1 MRGLRSG
8 NIWQQVDWMTIGLFM
23 LLVFF
28 GWLNIYGAS
37 YTFDQTSIFDFSNR
51 AGKQFTWIIG
61 SLILGGIL
69 LLIDYKTYDVLTYFA
84 YGGMLLL
91 LLATPFL
98 AHDIKGS
105 MSWISLGPI
114 NLQPAEFAKCIVA
127 LAVAKYMGRYD
138 YKVRTWRDLIVP
150 FALIGVPAL
159 IIMILQK
166 ETGSALVFAAF
177 LLVFY
182 RQGMSGYVLWM
193 CVAAVALFIVSIR
206 FGGIAL
212 PLGSGSVGILTCMLI
227 LTAVEIYFICK
238 EHYIRWQGL
247 ILIGSVVAV
256 YGISLIANIWI
267 TMPFDWISMGIVV
280 ALVIYNIFIS
290 LYWRKYILL
299 ILAAFTIFCIG
310 YTHACDFVFNKVL
323 QPHQRIRIEVLLGMK
338 EDPAGAGYNVNQ
350 ARIAIGSGRFF
361 GKGYLNGTQTKLQFV
376 PEQDT
381 DFIFCTVGEEWG
393 FVGSIGVLLVYL
405 LFILR
410 LVGIAERQRNITTQI
425 YAYAVASIF
434 LFHLTINVGMV
445 LGVLPVIGIPLPFF
459 SYGGSSLWGFTLLLV
474 ILLRLDAARME
485 QLN

>member
-1 MRGLRSG
+1 MRASRSG
-8 NIWQQVDWMTIGLFM
+8 NILQHLDWTTIGLF
-23 LLVFF
+23 LVLVLF

-61 SLILGGIL
+61 SIVLAIVL
-69 LLIDYKTYDVLTYFA
+69 LLIDYKTYDVLAYIA
-84 YGGMLLL
+84 YGAMLLL

-98 AHDIKGS
+98 AHNIKGS
-105 MSWISLGPI
+105 MSWISLGPV

-127 LAVAKYMGRYD
+127 LTVAKYMGRYE
-138 YKVRTWRDLIVP
+138 YKLRTWRDLIVP
-150 FALIGVPAL
+150 FAIIGIPAM

-182 RQGMSGYVLWM
+182 RQGMSGYVLWLG
-193 CVAAVALFIVSIR
+193 VAAVALFILSIR
-206 FGGIAL
+206 LGAVPL
-212 PLGSGSVGILTCMLI
+212 PLGTGSVGILTCMLL
-227 LTAVEIYFICK
+227 LTVIEIFFICK
-238 EHYIRWQGL
+238 EHRMRWQAL
-247 ILIGSVVAV
+247 IMTGSVAV
-256 YGISLIANIWI
+256 IYGICLIVNIWVR
-267 TMPFDWISMGIVV
+267 MPFNLISMGIVL
-280 ALVIYNIFIS
+280 ALVIYNITIS
-290 LYWRKYILL
+290 IYWRKYRLL
-299 ILAAFTIFCIG
+299 IVAAFTLFCIG
-310 YTHACDFVFNKVL
+310 YTHACDYVFTHVL

-350 ARIAIGSGRFF
+350 ARIAIGSGRFW

-405 LFILR
+405 WFILR
-410 LVGIAERQRNITTQI
+410 LFVIAERQRNVTTRI
-425 YAYAVASIF
+425 YAYAVGSIF
-434 LFHLTINVGMV
+434 LFHLMINIGMV
-445 LGVLPVIGIPLPFF
+445 LGLLPVIGIPLPFF
-459 SYGGSSLWGFTLLLV
+459 SYGGSSLWGFTLLLF

>member
-1 MRGLRSG
+1 M
-8 NIWQQVDWMTIGLFM
+8 DWITIGLF
-23 LLVFF
+23 LALAVF

-51 AGKQFTWIIG
+51 AGKQFAWIIG
-61 SLILGGIL
+61 SVLLGIVL
-69 LLIDYKTYDVLTYFA
+69 LLIDYKTYDVLAYIA
-84 YGGMLLL
+84 YGAMLLL

-105 MSWISLGPI
+105 MSWISLGPVS
-114 NLQPAEFAKCIVA
+114 LQPAEFAKCIVA
-127 LAVAKYMGRYD
+127 LAVAKYMGRYE
-138 YKVRTWRDLIVP
+138 YKLRTWRDLIVP

-177 LLVFY
+177 MLVFY

-193 CVAAVALFIVSIR
+193 GVAAVALFITSIR
-206 FGGIAL
+206 FGGVAL
-212 PLGSGSVGILTCMLI
+212 PLGTGSVGILCCMLL

-238 EHYIRWQGL
+238 EHRMRWQAL
-247 ILIGSVVAV
+247 ILIGSVAVV
-256 YGISLIANIWI
+256 YGISLLVNIWVNV
-267 TMPFDWISMGIVV
+267 PFDWISMGIVV
-280 ALVIYNIFIS
+280 GLMIYTIVIS
-290 LYWRKYILL
+290 LWWRKYILL
-299 ILAAFTIFCIG
+299 LVAAFSLFGIG
-310 YTHACDFVFNKVL
+310 YTQACDFVFQKVL

-393 FVGSIGVLLVYL
+393 FVGSMGVLLVYL
-405 LFILR
+405 CFILR
-410 LVGIAERQRNITTQI
+410 LIMIAERQRNAFTRI
-425 YAYAVASIF
+425 YAYSVASIF
-434 LFHLTINVGMV
+434 LFHLMINVGMV
-445 LGVLPVIGIPLPFF
+445 LGLLPVIGIPLPFF
-459 SYGGSSLWGFTLLLV
+459 SYGGSSLWGFTLLLF

-485 QLN
+485 QLR

>member
-1 MRGLRSG
+1 MRASRSG
-8 NIWQQVDWMTIGLFM
+8 NIWQNVDWITIGLF
-23 LLVFF
+23 LGLAIF

-51 AGKQFTWIIG
+51 AGKQFAWMMG
-61 SLILGGIL
+61 SLVMGIVL
-69 LLIDYKTYDVLTYFA
+69 LLIDYKTYDILAYIA
-84 YGGMLLL
+84 YGAMLLL

-105 MSWISLGPI
+105 MSWISLGPVS
-114 NLQPAEFAKCIVA
+114 LQPAEFAKCVVA
-127 LAVAKYMGRYD
+127 LAVAKYMGRYE
-138 YKVRTWRDLIVP
+138 YKLRTWRDLIIP

-159 IIMILQK
+159 IIMVLQK

-193 CVAAVALFIVSIR
+193 GVAAVALFILSIR
-206 FGGIAL
+206 LGGVPL
-212 PLGSGSVGILTCMLI
+212 PLGTGSVGILCCMLL
-227 LTAVEIYFICK
+227 LTAVEIYFICT
-238 EHYIRWQGL
+238 EHRMRWQAL
-247 ILIGSVVAV
+247 ILTGSVVLI
-256 YGISLIANIWI
+256 YGIFLIVNIWWP
-267 TMPFDWISMGIVV
+267 MPFDWIAMGIVV
-280 ALVIYNIFIS
+280 ALVIYNIFVS
-290 LYWRKYILL
+290 LYWRKYMLL
-299 ILAAFTIFCIG
+299 VVAVFSLFCIG
-310 YTHACDFVFNKVL
+310 YTHACDFVFTHVL

-350 ARIAIGSGRFF
+350 ARIAIGSGRLI

-393 FVGSIGVLLVYL
+393 FIGSVAVLLAYL
-405 LFILR
+405 FFILR
-410 LVGIAERQRNITTQI
+410 LIEIAERQRNVFTRN

-434 LFHLTINVGMV
+434 LFHLMINVGMV
-445 LGVLPVIGIPLPFF
+445 LGLLPVIGIPLPFF
-459 SYGGSSLWGFTLLLV
+459 SYGGSSLWGFTMLLF

-485 QLN
+485 QLG

>member
-1 MRGLRSG
+1 MRASRSG
-8 NIWQQVDWMTIGLFM
+8 NILQHLDWTTIGLF
-23 LLVFF
+23 LVLVLF

-61 SLILGGIL
+61 SIVLAIVL
-69 LLIDYKTYDVLTYFA
+69 LLIDYKTYDVLAYIA
-84 YGGMLLL
+84 YGAMLLL

-98 AHDIKGS
+98 AHNIKGS
-105 MSWISLGPI
+105 MSWISLGPV

-127 LAVAKYMGRYD
+127 LTVAKYMGRYE
-138 YKVRTWRDLIVP
+138 YKIRTWRDLIVP
-150 FALIGVPAL
+150 FAIIGIPAM

-182 RQGMSGYVLWM
+182 RQGMSGYVLWLG
-193 CVAAVALFIVSIR
+193 VAAVALFILSIR
-206 FGGIAL
+206 LGAVPL
-212 PLGSGSVGILTCMLI
+212 PLGTGSVGILTCMLL
-227 LTAVEIYFICK
+227 LTVIEIFFICK
-238 EHYIRWQGL
+238 EHRMRWQAL
-247 ILIGSVVAV
+247 IMTGSVAV
-256 YGISLIANIWI
+256 IYGICLIVNIWVR
-267 TMPFDWISMGIVV
+267 MPFNLISMGIVL
-280 ALVIYNIFIS
+280 ALVIYNIAIS
-290 LYWRKYILL
+290 IYWRKYRLL
-299 ILAAFTIFCIG
+299 IVAAFTLFCIG
-310 YTHACDFVFNKVL
+310 YTHACDYVFTHVL

-350 ARIAIGSGRFF
+350 ARIAIGSGRFL

-405 LFILR
+405 WFILR
-410 LVGIAERQRNITTQI
+410 LFVIAERQRNVTTRI
-425 YAYAVASIF
+425 YAYAVGSIF
-434 LFHLTINVGMV
+434 LFHLMINIGMV
-445 LGVLPVIGIPLPFF
+445 LGLLPVIGIPLPFF
-459 SYGGSSLWGFTLLLV
+459 SYGGSSLWGFTLLLF

>member
-1 MRGLRSG
+1 MRASRNG
-8 NIWQQVDWMTIGLFM
+8 NILQHVDWPTIGIFLA
-23 LLVFF
+23 LVVF

-51 AGKQFTWIIG
+51 AGKQFTWILG
-61 SLILGGIL
+61 SLFLGSVL
-69 LLIDYKTYDVLTYFA
+69 LLIDYKTYDILAYFA
-84 YGGMLLL
+84 YGVMLLL

-105 MSWISLGPI
+105 MSWISLGPVS
-114 NLQPAEFAKCIVA
+114 LQPAEFAKCIVA
-127 LAVAKYMGRYD
+127 LTIAKYMGQYD
-138 YKVRTWRDLIVP
+138 YKLRTWRDLIVP
-150 FALIGVPAL
+150 FAIIGVPAL
-159 IIMILQK
+159 IIMILQR

-182 RQGMSGYVLWM
+182 RQGMSGYVLWVG
-193 CVAAVALFIVSIR
+193 VAAVALFIISIR
-206 FGGIAL
+206 FGAIPL
-212 PLGSGSVGILTCMLI
+212 PLGSGSVGILSCMLL

-238 EHYIRWQGL
+238 EHRMRWQAL
-247 ILIGSVVAV
+247 ILTGSVIVV
-256 YGISLIANIWI
+256 YGLCLIVNIWVRV
-267 TMPFDWISMGIVV
+267 PFDWISMGIVI
-280 ALVIYNIFIS
+280 ALVLYNIVIS
-290 LYWRKYILL
+290 LYWRKYFLL
-299 ILAAFTIFCIG
+299 IVAAFTLFCIG
-310 YTHACDFVFNKVL
+310 YTHACDFVFQKVL

-393 FVGSIGVLLVYL
+393 FVGSVAVLLLYL
-405 LFILR
+405 AFILR
-410 LVGIAERQRNITTQI
+410 LITIAERQKSKFTLI
-425 YAYAVASIF
+425 YAYSVAGIF

-445 LGVLPVIGIPLPFF
+445 LGLLPVIGIPLPFF
-459 SYGGSSLWGFTLLLV
+459 SYGGSSLWGFTLLLF

>member
-1 MRGLRSG
+1 MRASRSG
-8 NIWQQVDWMTIGLFM
+8 NILQHLDWTTIGLF
-23 LLVFF
+23 LVLVLF

-61 SLILGGIL
+61 SIVLAIVL
-69 LLIDYKTYDVLTYFA
+69 LLIDYKTYDVLAYIA
-84 YGGMLLL
+84 YGAMLLL

-98 AHDIKGS
+98 AHNIKGS
-105 MSWISLGPI
+105 MSWISLGPV

-127 LAVAKYMGRYD
+127 LTVAKYMGRYE
-138 YKVRTWRDLIVP
+138 YKIRTWRDLIVP
-150 FALIGVPAL
+150 FAIIGIPAM

-182 RQGMSGYVLWM
+182 RQGMSGYVLWLG
-193 CVAAVALFIVSIR
+193 VAAVALFILSIR
-206 FGGIAL
+206 LGAVPL
-212 PLGSGSVGILTCMLI
+212 PLGTGSVGILTCMLL
-227 LTAVEIYFICK
+227 LTVIEIFFICK
-238 EHYIRWQGL
+238 EHRMRWQAL
-247 ILIGSVVAV
+247 IMTGSVAV
-256 YGISLIANIWI
+256 IYGICLIVNIWVR
-267 TMPFDWISMGIVV
+267 MPFNLISMGIVL
-280 ALVIYNIFIS
+280 ALVIYNIAIS
-290 LYWRKYILL
+290 IYWRKYRLL
-299 ILAAFTIFCIG
+299 IVAAFTLFCIG
-310 YTHACDFVFNKVL
+310 YTHACDYVFTHVL

-350 ARIAIGSGRFF
+350 ARIAIGSGRFW

-405 LFILR
+405 WFILR
-410 LVGIAERQRNITTQI
+410 LFVIAERQRNVTTRI
-425 YAYAVASIF
+425 YAYAVGSIF
-434 LFHLTINVGMV
+434 LFHLMINIGMV
-445 LGVLPVIGIPLPFF
+445 LGLLPVIGIPLPFF
-459 SYGGSSLWGFTLLLV
+459 SYGGSSLWGFTLLLF

>member
-1 MRGLRSG
+1 MRASRSG
-8 NIWQQVDWMTIGLFM
+8 NIWQYVDWTTIGLFL

-51 AGKQFTWIIG
+51 AGKQFTWIMG
-61 SLILGGIL
+61 SLIMGIVL
-69 LLIDYKTYDVLTYFA
+69 LLIDYKTYDVLAYVA
-84 YGGMLLL
+84 YGAMLLL

-105 MSWISLGPI
+105 MSWISLGPV

-127 LAVAKYMGRYD
+127 LTIAKYMGRYE
-138 YKVRTWRDLIVP
+138 YKIRSWRDLVIP
-150 FALIGVPAL
+150 FVLIGVPAL
-159 IIMILQK
+159 IIMVLQK

-182 RQGMSGYVLWM
+182 RLGMSGYVLWVG
-193 CVAAVALFIVSIR
+193 VAAVALFITSIR
-206 FGGIAL
+206 WGAIPL
-212 PLGSGSVGILTCMLI
+212 PLGNGNVGMLACMLL
-227 LTAVEIYFICK
+227 LTAIEIYFVCK
-238 EHYIRWQGL
+238 EHRMRWQAL
-247 ILIGSVVAV
+247 ILIGSVIVIYA
-256 YGISLIANIWI
+256 ICLIINIWVS
-267 TMPFDWISMGIVV
+267 MPFNWISMGIVI
-280 ALVIYNIFIS
+280 ALALYTLFVS
-290 LYWRKYILL
+290 VYWRKYIL
-299 ILAAFTIFCIG
+299 ILVTVFSLGCIG
-310 YTHACDFVFNKVL
+310 YTHACDFVFTRVL

-361 GKGYLNGTQTKLQFV
+361 GKGYLKGTQTKLQFV

-405 LFILR
+405 YFILH
-410 LVGIAERQRNITTQI
+410 LIEIAERQRNVSTRI
-425 YAYAVASIF
+425 YAYSVASIF

-445 LGVLPVIGIPLPFF
+445 LGLLPVIGIPLPFF
-459 SYGGSSLWGFTLLLV
+459 SYGGSSLWGFTMLLF

-485 QLN
+485 QLS

>member
-1 MRGLRSG
+1 MRASRNG
-8 NIWQQVDWMTIGLFM
+8 NIWQHVDWVTIGLFIG
-23 LLVFF
+23 LTIF

-51 AGKQFTWIIG
+51 AGKQFTWMMG
-61 SLILGGIL
+61 AAVLGIVL
-69 LLIDYKTYDVLTYFA
+69 LLIDYKTYDVLAYVA
-84 YGGMLLL
+84 YGAMLLL
-91 LLATPFL
+91 LFATPFL

-105 MSWISLGPI
+105 LSWISLGPV

-127 LAVAKYMGRYD
+127 LAVAKYMGRYE
-138 YKVRTWRDLIVP
+138 YKLRTWRDLIVP
-150 FALIGVPAL
+150 FVLIGVPAL
-159 IIMILQK
+159 IIMVLQK

-193 CVAAVALFIVSIR
+193 CVAAVALFIISVR
-206 FGGIAL
+206 WGAVPL
-212 PLGSGSVGILTCMLI
+212 PLGSGSVGILSCMLL

-238 EHYIRWQGL
+238 EHPMRWQAL
-247 ILIGSVVAV
+247 ILMGSVAV
-256 YGISLIANIWI
+256 IYGIALIINIFVCV
-267 TMPFDWISMGIVV
+267 PFDWVSMGIVV
-280 ALVIYNIFIS
+280 ALVIYNIFVS
-290 LYWRKYILL
+290 LYWRKYMLL
-299 ILAAFTIFCIG
+299 IVAVFTLFCIG
-310 YTHACDFVFNKVL
+310 YTHACDFVFTKVL

-350 ARIAIGSGRFF
+350 ARIAIGSGRFL

-393 FVGSIGVLLVYL
+393 FVGSVGVLLVYL

-410 LVGIAERQRNITTQI
+410 LIYIAERQRNVSTRI
-425 YAYAVASIF
+425 YAYCVASIF

-445 LGVLPVIGIPLPFF
+445 LGLLPVIGIPLPFF
-459 SYGGSSLWGFTLLLV
+459 SYGGSSLWGFTLLLF

-485 QLN
+485 QLR

>member
-1 MRGLRSG
+1 MRASRNG
-8 NIWQQVDWMTIGLFM
+8 NIWQHVDWVTIGLFIG
-23 LLVFF
+23 LTIF

-51 AGKQFTWIIG
+51 AGKQFTWMMG
-61 SLILGGIL
+61 AAVLGIVL
-69 LLIDYKTYDVLTYFA
+69 LLIDYKTYDVLAYVA
-84 YGGMLLL
+84 YGAMLLL

-105 MSWISLGPI
+105 LSWISLGPV
-114 NLQPAEFAKCIVA
+114 NLQPAEFTKCIVA
-127 LAVAKYMGRYD
+127 LSVAKYMGRYE
-138 YKVRTWRDLIVP
+138 YKLRTWRDLIVP

-159 IIMILQK
+159 IIMVLQK

-193 CVAAVALFIVSIR
+193 CVAAVALFIISVR
-206 FGGIAL
+206 WGAVPL
-212 PLGSGSVGILTCMLI
+212 PLGSGSVGILSCMLL

-238 EHYIRWQGL
+238 EHPMRWQAL
-247 ILIGSVVAV
+247 ILMGSVAV
-256 YGISLIANIWI
+256 IYGIALIINIFVCV
-267 TMPFDWISMGIVV
+267 PFDWVSMGIVV
-280 ALVIYNIFIS
+280 ALVIYNIFVS
-290 LYWRKYILL
+290 LYWRKYMLL
-299 ILAAFTIFCIG
+299 IVAVFTLFCIG
-310 YTHACDFVFNKVL
+310 YTHACDFVFTKVL

-350 ARIAIGSGRFF
+350 ARIAIGSGRFL

-393 FVGSIGVLLVYL
+393 FVGSVGVLLVYL

-410 LVGIAERQRNITTQI
+410 LIYIAERQRNVSTRI
-425 YAYAVASIF
+425 YAYCVASIF

-445 LGVLPVIGIPLPFF
+445 LGLLPVIGIPLPFF
-459 SYGGSSLWGFTLLLV
+459 SYGGSSLWGFTLLLF

-485 QLN
+485 QLR

>member
-1 MRGLRSG
+1 MRASRNG
-8 NIWQQVDWMTIGLFM
+8 NIWQHVDWITIGLFVV
-23 LLVFF
+23 LAVF

-51 AGKQFTWIIG
+51 AGKQFTWMMG
-61 SLILGGIL
+61 SAVLGIVL
-69 LLIDYKTYDVLTYFA
+69 LLIDYKTYDVLAYVA
-84 YGGMLLL
+84 YGLMLLL

-105 MSWISLGPI
+105 LSWISLGPV

-127 LAVAKYMGRYD
+127 LAVAKYMGRYE
-138 YKVRTWRDLIVP
+138 YKIRGWRDLIVP

-159 IIMILQK
+159 IIMVLQK

-193 CVAAVALFIVSIR
+193 GVAAVALFIVSIR
-206 FGGIAL
+206 FGAVAL
-212 PLGSGSVGILTCMLI
+212 PLGTGSVGILACMLL

-238 EHYIRWQGL
+238 EHPMRWQAL
-247 ILIGSVVAV
+247 ILMGSVVAI
-256 YGISLIANIWI
+256 YGISLIINIFVQV
-267 TMPFDWISMGIVV
+267 PFDWVSMGVVV
-280 ALVIYNIFIS
+280 ALVLYNVFVS
-290 LYWRKYILL
+290 LYWRKYMLL
-299 ILAAFTIFCIG
+299 IVAVFTLFCIG
-310 YTHACDFVFNKVL
+310 YTHACDFVFTKVL
-323 QPHQRIRIEVLLGMK
+323 QQHQRIRIEVLLGMK

-393 FVGSIGVLLVYL
+393 FVGSIGVLLLYFC
-405 LFILR
+405 FILR
-410 LVGIAERQRNITTQI
+410 LIFIAERQRNVSTRI
-425 YAYAVASIF
+425 YAYCVASIF

-445 LGVLPVIGIPLPFF
+445 LGLLPVIGIPLPFF
-459 SYGGSSLWGFTLLLV
+459 SYGGSSLWGFTLLLF
-474 ILLRLDAARME
+474 ILLRLDGARME
-485 QLN
+485 QLR

>member
-1 MRGLRSG
+1 MRASRSG
-8 NIWQQVDWMTIGLFM
+8 NILQHLDWTTIGLF
-23 LLVFF
+23 LVLVLF

-61 SLILGGIL
+61 SIVLAIVL
-69 LLIDYKTYDVLTYFA
+69 LLIDYKTYDVLAYIA
-84 YGGMLLL
+84 YGAMLLL

-98 AHDIKGS
+98 AHNIKGS
-105 MSWISLGPI
+105 MSWISLGPV

-127 LAVAKYMGRYD
+127 LTVAKYMGRYE
-138 YKVRTWRDLIVP
+138 YKIRTWRDLIVP
-150 FALIGVPAL
+150 FAIIGIPAM

-182 RQGMSGYVLWM
+182 RQGMSGYVLWLV
-193 CVAAVALFIVSIR
+193 VAAVALFILSIR
-206 FGGIAL
+206 LGAVPL
-212 PLGSGSVGILTCMLI
+212 PLGTGSVGILTCMLL
-227 LTAVEIYFICK
+227 LTVIEIFFICK
-238 EHYIRWQGL
+238 EHRMRWQAL
-247 ILIGSVVAV
+247 IMTGSVAV
-256 YGISLIANIWI
+256 IYGICLIVNIWVR
-267 TMPFDWISMGIVV
+267 MPFNLISMGIVL
-280 ALVIYNIFIS
+280 ALVIYNIAIS
-290 LYWRKYILL
+290 IYWRKYRLL
-299 ILAAFTIFCIG
+299 IVAAFTLFCIG
-310 YTHACDFVFNKVL
+310 YTHACDYVFTHVL

-350 ARIAIGSGRFF
+350 ARIAIGSGRFW

-405 LFILR
+405 WFILR
-410 LVGIAERQRNITTQI
+410 LFVIAERQRNVTTRI
-425 YAYAVASIF
+425 YAYAVGSIF
-434 LFHLTINVGMV
+434 LFHLMINIGMV
-445 LGVLPVIGIPLPFF
+445 LGLLPVIGIPLPFF
-459 SYGGSSLWGFTLLLV
+459 SYGGSSLWGFTLLLF